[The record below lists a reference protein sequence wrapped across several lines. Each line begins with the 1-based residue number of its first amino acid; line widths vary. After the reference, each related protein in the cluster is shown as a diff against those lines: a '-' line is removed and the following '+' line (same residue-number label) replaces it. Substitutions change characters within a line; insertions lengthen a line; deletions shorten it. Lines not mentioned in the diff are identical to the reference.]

1 MIEDKICTTSFLPI
15 LMTKKYPADNL
26 SDIERITAMRK

>member
-1 MIEDKICTTSFLPI
+1 MIESKFRTTSFLPI
-15 LMTKKYPADNL
+15 LMIKKYPADNL

>member
-1 MIEDKICTTSFLPI
+1 MIEGGVCITSFLPT